1 MARRGRPPGSPKTPG
16 SGRQK
21 GTPNKLRA
29 PKIKERIAA
38 AQAAALDHIE
48 GMVQRMTPLEKM
60 LEMMNDPDNPPGL
73 VLEAAK
79 AAAPYVHAKKPDLMV
94 VARKLSDLSVE
105 ELTEL
110 SAILAREDE
119 AESESEGIH

>member
-1 MARRGRPPGSPKTPG
+1 MAPRGRPPGSPKTPG
-16 SGRQK
+16 SGRKK
-21 GTPNKLRA
+21 GTPNKIQA
-29 PKIKERIAA
+29 PKIKERIAQ
-38 AQAAALDHIE
+38 AQAVALERVE
-48 GMVQRMTPLEKM
+48 GLVQRMTPLEKM
-60 LEMMNDPDNPPGL
+60 LDIMNDPCTPPGM

-119 AESESEGIH
+119 TENEGIH